1 MSVSGTARAM
11 LDAEMEHQ
19 HADARA
25 ALASAKPMFAR
36 IANSVRRTGRLVLT
50 GMGASHFGNRVA
62 EAALRT
68 AGFDATAIPASEML
82 AAPDTPGRRTLL
94 LVSQSGES
102 GEIVAW
108 LDRKGSGDDEFGL
121 TLGPD
126 SRLARSR
133 PSLLGSGGVETAFA
147 ATRSLFLQTALLGG
161 LVHSLTGNEG
171 GLDEALAASAAVPV
185 DDAVGHLASASA
197 FVTSGRG
204 LRQGVAEALALA
216 TMELGRVPVLALE
229 SGQLRHGP
237 MEILGARVGVIL
249 LRGAS
254 DGAATAGLARQI
266 VEAGSPL
273 VVVDGGD
280 SAAIAGAVTI
290 RLPAR
295 PGIPGILET
304 LPTLQRLAIG
314 LAARFVPDVGVPLRS
329 TKVTRGL

>member
-1 MSVSGTARAM
+1 M
-11 LDAEMEHQ
+11 LDAEMERQ

-25 ALASAKPMFAR
+25 ALASAGPMLAR
-36 IANSVRRTGRLVLT
+36 VANSVRRTGRLVLT

-62 EAALRT
+62 EAALRA
-68 AGFDATAIPASEML
+68 AGFDASAIPASELL

-108 LDRKGSGDDEFGL
+108 LDRAGPGDDEFGL

-133 PSLLGSGGVETAFA
+133 PSLLGSGGVEIAFA

-161 LVHSLTGNEG
+161 LVHTLTGGESG
-171 GLDEALAASAAVPV
+171 LAAALKGATPAPV
-185 DDAVGHLASASA
+185 GDAIEHLAQAAS

-204 LRQGVAEALALA
+204 LSQGVAEALALA
-216 TMELGRVPVLALE
+216 VMELGRVPVLALE
-229 SGQLRHGP
+229 AGQLRHGP
-237 MEILGARVGVIL
+237 MEILGPKLGVVL
-249 LRGAS
+249 LRAAS
-254 DGAATAGLARQI
+254 DGTATAMLARQI

-280 SAAIAGAVTI
+280 APPVAGAVTI
-290 RLPAR
+290 RVPAR
-295 PGIPGILET
+295 PGIAGLLET
-304 LPTLQRLAIG
+304 LPTLQQLAIG

>member
-1 MSVSGTARAM
+1 MTVTGAARAM

-25 ALASAKPMFAR
+25 ALASATPMAAR

-62 EAALRT
+62 EAALRA
-68 AGFDATAIPASEML
+68 AGFDATAVPASELL
-82 AAPDTPGRRTLL
+82 AAPDAPARRTLL

-108 LDRKGSGDDEFGL
+108 LDRTGADDDEFGL

-147 ATRSLFLQTALLGG
+147 ATRSLFVQTALLGG
-161 LVHSLTGNEG
+161 LVHTLTGNEG
-171 GLDEALAASAAVPV
+171 GLDAALKARPTVPV
-185 DDAVGHLASASA
+185 DAAIEHLASATA

-204 LRQGVAEALALA
+204 QRQGVAEALALA

-229 SGQLRHGP
+229 GGQLRHGP
-237 MEILGARVGVIL
+237 MEILGPKVGVVL

-254 DGAATAGLARQI
+254 DGAATAGLARQV

-280 SAAIAGAVTI
+280 AAEVAGAVTV
-290 RLPAR
+290 RVPAR

-314 LAARFVPDVGVPLRS
+314 LAARFVPDVGVPVRS